1 MHVQVNVTDPE
12 DTAQKQPVS
21 NTKEDQTLPKE
32 SDVEIKKDIE
42 EDDENKQRDTAA
54 DNTIDQMVQMDKE
67 NNTVSQQLTTKE

>member
-1 MHVQVNVTDPE
+1 MHVQVKVTDPE

-32 SDVEIKKDIE
+32 SDVELKKDIE

-54 DNTIDQMVQMDKE
+54 DNTIDQMVPMDKE

>member
-1 MHVQVNVTDPE
+1 MHVQVKVTDPE

>member
-1 MHVQVNVTDPE
+1 MHVQVKVTDPE

-54 DNTIDQMVQMDKE
+54 DNTIDQIVPVDKE

>member
-1 MHVQVNVTDPE
+1 MHVQVKVTDPE
-12 DTAQKQPVS
+12 DTAQKQSVS

-54 DNTIDQMVQMDKE
+54 DNTIDQIVPVDKE